1 MYRTILLLAVLAAA
15 NAKGAEPVVS
25 VAKFRGGALGAV
37 SYTFDDGYR
46 EHYTL
51 AAPELERRGFLGTF
65 FINGSRINAS
75 ATHRRDTTRM
85 AVGELRE
92 LSARGH
98 EISNHG
104 WAHRNFARFPLDTL
118 RRDVELNDSAILAWT
133 GLRCVTFAY
142 PNNNKRQPGRAMA
155 EQGRVAT
162 RTECRSAGSKRSLA
176 DLNSWVDGLVRDGAW
191 GVGMTHGLTYGYDAY
206 GDPSRFWLHF
216 DYVRSL
222 GTRIWVATFRD
233 VASYTKERDETTL
246 RIKQHKHRI
255 TVKPRCRLE
264 STLFLAPLTLEISGV
279 GDGVVTATQGGK
291 CLATARRDGTLYIDF
306 SPFGGTVAIN
316 Y

>member
-1 MYRTILLLAVLAAA
+1 MHRTLLLLAAFAVSSQA
-15 NAKGAEPVVS
+15 AEPVVS

-37 SYTFDDGYR
+37 SYTFDDGYA

-51 AAPELERRGFLGTF
+51 AAPELERRGFRGTF
-65 FINGSRINAS
+65 FINGSKINADT
-75 ATHRRDTTRM
+75 AHRRDTTRM
-85 AVGELRE
+85 AVGELGE
-92 LSARGH
+92 LSRRGH

-133 GLRCVTFAY
+133 GVRCVTFAY

-162 RTECRSAGSKRSLA
+162 RTECRSAGSKRSLS
-176 DLNSWVDGLVRDGAW
+176 DLNSWVDGLMRDGAW

-206 GDPSRFWLHF
+206 GNPSRFWQHL

-222 GTRIWVATFRD
+222 GHRVWVATFRD
-233 VASYTKERDETTL
+233 IASYTRERDETIL
-246 RIKQHKHRI
+246 RVKQHKHRM
-255 TVKPRCRLE
+255 TVKPKCRLD
-264 STLFLAPLTLEISGV
+264 STLFLMPLTLAVSTV
-279 GDGVVTATQGGK
+279 GDGGVTATQGHAA
-291 CLATARRDGTLYIDF
+291 LAVTVRDGTAYIDF
-306 SPFGGTVAIN
+306 SPFGGTVTID